1 VSIINREVVIMAID
15 QQSGTGV
22 LRMSFCEVMDADDL
36 NMAAAGIRALPGI
49 QRVRIVP
56 AANQLE
62 ILYIHPTKGLL
73 QQIHTVLQSVNRD
86 CVALKF

>member
-1 VSIINREVVIMAID
+1 VQIVNSEVMIMAIN

-22 LRMSFCEVMDADDL
+22 LRMSFSEVMDTDDL
-36 NMAAAGIRALPGI
+36 NMAAAGIHALPGI

-62 ILYIHPTKGLL
+62 ILHVHPTKGLL

-86 CVALKF
+86 CVGLKF